1 MPVQYNKSNKKFF
14 LGGELYYEDSIF
26 SRSKLFSDT
35 LYIFDF
41 NNTLI
46 IGNKIY
52 FIGGEDAKGNYIF
65 ECDSYN
71 MKEKIWE
78 LLPKINYGQEFPS
91 IFCYHKKFLYT
102 FCSLEKEA
110 NAYVE
115 IMNINDLNEGWRK
128 MQIEDSVNSFIPTI
142 KSGITQF
149 NDNTLIIWGGYLI

>member
-1 MPVQYNKSNKKFF
+1 
-14 LGGELYYEDSIF
+14 
-26 SRSKLFSDT
+26 
-35 LYIFDF
+35 
-41 NNTLI
+41 
-46 IGNKIY
+46 
-52 FIGGEDAKGNYIF
+52 
-65 ECDSYN
+65 